1 MPGPDRN
8 EPHSTDAPASGP
20 PRPDQPTGNPTLTDA
35 EQRRVASRRH
45 SLAKTV
51 SWRVTAT
58 IDTFIISYFVTGSFT
73 WASSIA
79 SLEVLTKMGL
89 YYLHERAWARVR
101 WGHH

>member
-1 MPGPDRN
+1 MTGSDER
-8 EPHSTDAPASGP
+8 TRTFAGQTAAVQATAASP
-20 PRPDQPTGNPTLTDA
+20 KATRA
-35 EQRRVASRRH
+35 AMSRRH

-58 IDTFIISYFVTGSFT
+58 IDTFIISFFVSGRFA

-89 YYLHERAWARVR
+89 YYVHDRAGSRVD
-101 WGHH
+101 WG

>member
-1 MPGPDRN
+1 MTGSNDSIGLSGTPIAEPDRD
-8 EPHSTDAPASGP
+8 DAGA
-20 PRPDQPTGNPTLTDA
+20 A
-35 EQRRVASRRH
+35 AARRRAGLSRRH

-58 IDTFIISYFVTGSFT
+58 IDTFIISYFVTGSFA

-89 YYLHERAWARVR
+89 YYLHERAWARVN
-101 WGHH
+101 WG

>member
-1 MPGPDRN
+1 MTGPDDRTRT
-8 EPHSTDAPASGP
+8 SAGQTAAVQGAAAS
-20 PRPDQPTGNPTLTDA
+20 PRASRGA
-35 EQRRVASRRH
+35 MSRRH

-58 IDTFIISYFVTGSFT
+58 IDTFIISFFVTGSFA

-89 YYLHERAWARVR
+89 YYLHERAWARVD
-101 WGHH
+101 WG

>member
-1 MPGPDRN
+1 MTGSEDSIRPSAGSIGASVGNVTGP
-8 EPHSTDAPASGP
+8 EAVAAAS
-20 PRPDQPTGNPTLTDA
+20 A
-35 EQRRVASRRH
+35 RRTASRRH

-58 IDTFIISYFVTGSFT
+58 IDTFIISFFVTGSFA
-73 WASSIA
+73 WAGSIA

-89 YYLHERAWARVR
+89 YYMHERAWSRVQ